1 MEYRRKD
8 REEEKSRRQGDF
20 INNDEKEQTLA
31 FLPLYLATSICLPIC
46 LFRCLFRCTRPLYQL
61 MTSIHPDDSYST
73 TYAIMTSK
81 IT

>member
-31 FLPLYLATSICLPIC
+31 FLPLYLATSI
-46 LFRCLFRCTRPLYQL
+46 
-61 MTSIHPDDSYST
+61 
-73 TYAIMTSK
+73 
-81 IT
+81 